1 MKSIILLGIAGC
13 GKGTQSD
20 LIKKNLGFLKVSAG
34 DILRDIRKNPDHK
47 FYKEINDTIDSG
59 KLLTDNTVNQSV
71 YDFVISNKHQY
82 NGLLFDGYPRSEGQA
97 EFVNLMLSEMNIEL
111 SSVILLDIKK
121 EFLID
126 RLQNRFTCSNC
137 GEIYNK
143 INKNPKESEI
153 CDICG
158 GNKFTHRS
166 DDSDIDAIHQRFEE
180 FFNKTSHVIDFYK
193 KKNILSIIDASQSID
208 QVYIDICSIIKID
221 AQ

>member
-20 LIKKNLGFLKVSAG
+20 LIKKNLGFLKISAG
-34 DILRDIRKNPDHK
+34 DILRDIRKNPNHK

-71 YDFVISNKHQY
+71 HDFIISNKNQY
-82 NGLLFDGYPRSEGQA
+82 SGLLFDGYPRSQGQA

-126 RLQNRFTCSNC
+126 RLQNRFTCSDC

-143 INKNPKESEI
+143 INKNPKKDGV
-153 CDICG
+153 CDVCG
-158 GNKFTHRS
+158 STNFAHRN
-166 DDSDIDAIHQRFEE
+166 DDNDINAIHQRFEE
-180 FFNKTSHVIDFYK
+180 FYNKTSSVIDFYK
-193 KKNILSIIDASQSID
+193 KQNILSVIDASLSIN
-208 QVYIDICSIIKID
+208 QVYIDILSIING
-221 AQ
+221 